1 MLKILQNESRNLFK
15 LNRTV
20 KWLFLIFSFPI
31 IKFLLI
37 KDNYVFYRQIE
48 VFQRTNSDFVP
59 LLFPFIV
66 VLVYAFYLI
75 PEIKNGYLFFVTS
88 RTQLK
93 TYIQSKLIMNA
104 LISFLSAFLLIF
116 LPFIFVM
123 YIEPSL
129 NIISLD
135 QAGTNPIAY
144 LLFEQ
149 LLDQT
154 INMQLFE
161 QLLDHGLLTYGVV
174 YSFWVGVNG
183 ALYSTFALLLLF
195 LGKTP
200 LVSFSIPFIYYI
212 VGHFITQLL
221 GIDYLSPMLTIFPFS
236 LELQPIWIIF
246 IPFIVLITITAILY
260 FILRNRLAGSYE

>member
-149 LLDQT
+149 LLD
-154 INMQLFE
+154 
-161 QLLDHGLLTYGVV
+161 HGLLTYGVV

>member
-1 MLKILQNESRNLFK
+1 MEVCLVQSIVRNEQRNLLK
-15 LNRTV
+15 PKRIISWIL
-20 KWLFLIFSFPI
+20 LIFTLPI

-37 KDNYVFYRQIE
+37 KDQYVFYRQIE

-66 VLVYAFYLI
+66 VLVNAIYLI
-75 PEIKNGYLFFVTS
+75 PEIKNGYLFFVTT

-93 TYIQSKLIMNA
+93 NYIQSKLIVNA
-104 LISFLSAFLLIF
+104 LISFLSAFLLVF

-135 QAGTNPIAY
+135 HAGTNPISH

-149 LLDQT
+149 LLNNGT
-154 INMQLFE
+154 
-161 QLLDHGLLTYGVV
+161 LTYGII
-174 YSFWVGVNG
+174 YSFWVGING
-183 ALYSTFALLLLF
+183 VLYSTFALLLLF
-195 LGKTP
+195 LGRTP
-200 LVSFSIPFIYYI
+200 LISFSVPFVYYI
-212 VGHFITQLL
+212 VGHFITQVL

-246 IPFIVLITITAILY
+246 IPFLVLIMIVGILY
-260 FILRNRLAGSYE
+260 FMMRKRLAESYE